1 VKAIR
6 RDDGNYGEEPEVK
19 PDHEL
24 DSAENMALLNRL
36 EDWWTQARIAHSD
49 SRLQKSLDDDFYDG
63 LQWSDEEIAEL
74 TDRQQA
80 PLVFNEIKRSI
91 DWIIGSERRMRMDF
105 KVYPRGDEDRASAE
119 IKNELMK
126 YVSDVNKDQFVRS
139 MAFGDAIRVGEG
151 WIEDGITLDPFE
163 EMIYSRYESWRN
175 IWDDHLSV
183 AIDGSDSR
191 YLFRSKRVD
200 EDIALA
206 YFPERADKIR
216 AAAEAHDLYIG
227 MDEDELFYSSVN
239 RSQDKNGLTSIS
251 SLYHSYSNETINNR
265 RKRVRLIE
273 CWYRMPINSDWI
285 QRSQEHPTLEGVEYQ
300 PKLHKALLDSGA
312 ITLYHGVRQKVHVCI
327 FIDGAILFK
336 MPSPYAHNRF
346 PFTKIVGYRS
356 KRDGLT
362 YGVIRNQRD
371 PQSDLNK
378 RRSKAIHILSTNQI
392 EAEAGAFIDKEE
404 AREEA
409 ARSDGILEYKRG
421 YQIRRNTNVAL
432 ANEHLLMEESD
443 KVYIREVAGVTGENL
458 GSQTNATSG
467 IAITARQNEG
477 ATSTM
482 ELFDNLR
489 LADQLRGEKR
499 LSLIEQYYDEPKTIR
514 IIGPRG
520 AAKYAKINQDK
531 NTNITLTKADYVV
544 DSSVYKQSMR
554 AAMFEQ
560 TLDMASKLPPELGLQ
575 LLDLVFDMA
584 DIPNKEEWVTRIRKL
599 NNQEDPDAELTPE
612 QVQQKQMQD
621 QEASDQAGIAKA
633 MAQAQLAELEAKV
646 TKLKVDTVARQ
657 VETLPIAMSA
667 AQQAVISPMTAQVT
681 DSIIELSKQEVI

>member
-1 VKAIR
+1 VKVIR
-6 RDDGNYGEEPEVK
+6 RNDERMDEEPEVK

-24 DSAENMALLNRL
+24 DSPENMALLNRL

-49 SRLQKSLDDDFYDG
+49 SRLQKALDEDFYDG
-63 LQWSDEEIAEL
+63 FQWTDEEIEEL
-74 TDRQQA
+74 IDRQQA
-80 PLVFNEIKRSI
+80 ALVFNEIKRSI
-91 DWIIGSERRMRMDF
+91 DWIIGSERRMKMDH
-105 KVYPRGDEDRASAE
+105 KVYPRGDEDRVSAE
-119 IKNELMK
+119 MKTELMK
-126 YVSDVNKDQFVRS
+126 YISDVNKDQFIRS
-139 MAFGDAIRVGEG
+139 LAFSDAVRVGEG
-151 WIEDGITLDPFE
+151 WVEDGVTTDPFE
-163 EMIYSRYESWRN
+163 EMLYSRHLSWRDV
-175 IWDDHLSV
+175 WDDHLST
-183 AIDGSDSR
+183 AIDGSDGR

-206 YFPERADKIR
+206 YFPERADKIK
-216 AAAEAHDLYIG
+216 AAAESHDLYIG
-227 MDEDELFYSSVN
+227 IDDDELFYSN
-239 RSQDKNGLTSIS
+239 RSQDKNGLTSMS
-251 SLYHSYSNETINNR
+251 SLYHSYNNEAVNSR
-265 RKRVRLIE
+265 RRRVRLIE
-273 CWYRMPINSDWI
+273 CWYRMPVNSQWIERNSDF
-285 QRSQEHPTLEGVEYQ
+285 PTLEGMEYK
-300 PKLHKALLDSGA
+300 PELHKELLDTHRIS
-312 ITLYHGVRQKVHVCI
+312 LYHGVRQKVYLCI

-346 PFTKIVGYRS
+346 PFTKMVAYRS
-356 KRDGLT
+356 KRDGMT

-371 PQSDLNK
+371 PQTDLNK

-409 ARSDGILEYKRG
+409 ARPDGIIEYKRG
-421 YQIRRNTNVAL
+421 FQIRRNTNIAL

-489 LADQLRGEKR
+489 LFDQLRGEKR

-520 AAKYAKINQDK
+520 AAKYAEINKDK
-531 NTNITLTKADYVV
+531 NTNITLAKADYVV
-544 DSSVYKQSMR
+544 DSSIYKQSMR

-584 DIPNKEEWVTRIRKL
+584 DIPNKDEWVTRIRKL

-612 QVQQKQMQD
+612 QLQQKEMQD
-621 QEASDQAGIAKA
+621 QEAADQAGIAKA